1 MNTFLR
7 WCRFNLVGIVGMAVQ
22 LTCLTVLTRWIPEHY
37 LIASVAALEITLLH
51 NFVWHV
57 HYTWRDRP
65 GSHAGMQRL
74 LRFHLSNGMVSLAGN
89 LLMMRLLV
97 GEVLLPVLAANSIA
111 ILVCSVVNFYLGDQW
126 AFGVAGE

>member
-1 MNTFLR
+1 
-7 WCRFNLVGIVGMAVQ
+7 
-22 LTCLTVLTRWIPEHY
+22 
-37 LIASVAALEITLLH
+37 
-51 NFVWHV
+51 
-57 HYTWRDRP
+57 
-65 GSHAGMQRL
+65 
-74 LRFHLSNGMVSLAGN
+74 MVSLAGN